1 MNRRAEQFLAD
12 ILEAIEAIA
21 VYVEDGQQA
30 FRADGKAR
38 DAVQMRLI
46 EIGEAVKKVQ
56 ELGLKL
62 SEIEPGIEW
71 AKIAGMRD
79 VIAHHYWR
87 VSETL
92 LWETVRTSLPPLK
105 EAVKRLQ
112 RKQVAK
118 PASRTSRTAGKKGWS
133 STG

>member
-12 ILEAIEAIA
+12 MLEAIEAIEE
-21 VYVEDGQQA
+21 YVAEGEQA
-30 FRADGKAR
+30 FRADRKTR
-38 DAVQMRLI
+38 DAAQMRLI

-56 ELGLKL
+56 ELGMKL

-71 AKIAGMRD
+71 AKIAGLRD

-92 LWETVRTSLPPLK
+92 LWDTVRTSLPPLK
-105 EAVKRLQ
+105 DAVKRLHGKQ
-112 RKQVAK
+112 RDKPRPRTPRARAK
-118 PASRTSRTAGKKGWS
+118 KT
-133 STG
+133 